1 MRNSLFYITPARAN
15 PPPVRHFRDL
25 RRPVKITPIM
35 HAGCTPASS
44 YRQGARTF
52 TSIRCKAADLTLIID
67 RLKGPHTQIFGPRA
81 AADKI
86 HVIRSSPTAKPKG
99 EQWTIEAVP
108 AYNLQRGPS
117 VGRLSHDKGCGNGCI
132 LNYGR
137 RITAGELRQAFS
149 LFRRHGSHSGNA
161 CPPHYRRGVCLHESA
176 LHDDPE
182 TGIDVRMR

>member
-1 MRNSLFYITPARAN
+1 
-15 PPPVRHFRDL
+15 
-25 RRPVKITPIM
+25 M
-35 HAGCTPASS
+35 HAGYTPASS

-137 RITAGELRQAFS
+137 RITAGELRQANYGRRITTGVFTFPATRQP
-149 LFRRHGSHSGNA
+149 FRK
-161 CPPHYRRGVCLHESA
+161 CMPSA
-176 LHDDPE
+176 LSAWRLSP
-182 TGIDVRMR
+182 